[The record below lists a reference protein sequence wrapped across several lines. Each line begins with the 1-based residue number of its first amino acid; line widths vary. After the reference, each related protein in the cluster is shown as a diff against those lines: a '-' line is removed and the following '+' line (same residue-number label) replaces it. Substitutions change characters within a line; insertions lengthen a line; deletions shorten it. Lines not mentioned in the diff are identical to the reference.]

1 MLMAKNP
8 RRGRDSGNPRR
19 GRDVSR
25 LLVAALVLLF
35 PALPP
40 APADADPGRQLL
52 RLTFLGDIMGHDVN
66 LRMEDYRDIYRGVE
80 DVLRAD
86 DLTVANLE
94 FPIEPTLPVSG
105 YPLFNASRGYLDAAL
120 DAGIDAFSLANNHAF
135 DQREE
140 GILQTLRTAVSAKGA
155 AVRQIGF
162 SGIRG
167 NPRQPFAAET
177 IVVRGMRVGFI
188 AATQFLNDPA
198 GRPYVNVVDCTDES
212 AVQDFL
218 SLVRRESARHDLF
231 VVSYHGD
238 NEYIGEPGPAKIS
251 FFRRLLESGAHIVC
265 SHHPHVVQG
274 WELVRVDGGDRLI
287 LYSMGNFISGMTWRL
302 DPSEPAVGIPPRG
315 ESYLLAAR
323 VLLTGGTVSVVG
335 AEAIPIANYRNARGE
350 MVVGKLKEL
359 ADGTVRLP
367 KAWAAYYAGRL
378 ALMERSI
385 TSWRGARPR

>member
-1 MLMAKNP
+1 M
-8 RRGRDSGNPRR
+8 
-19 GRDVSR
+19 
-25 LLVAALVLLF
+25 LLV

-40 APADADPGRQLL
+40 PPVAADPGRQLL

-80 DVLRAD
+80 EVFLAD
-86 DLTVANLE
+86 DLTIANLE
-94 FPIEPTLPVSG
+94 FPLEPTLPVSG
-105 YPLFNASRGYLDAAL
+105 YPLFNANRGYLDAAL
-120 DAGIDAFSLANNHAF
+120 DAGIDVFSLSNNHAF

-140 GILQTLRTAVSAKGA
+140 GIFQTLRTAVSAKGA
-155 AVRQIGF
+155 AARQVAF

-167 NPRQPFAAET
+167 NPRQSFAPET
-177 IVVRGMRVGFI
+177 LAVRGLRVGFI

-198 GRPYVNVVDCTDES
+198 GRPYVNVVDCTDEA

-218 SLVRRESARHDLF
+218 SLVKRESARYDLF

-238 NEYIGEPGPAKIS
+238 DEYVGEPGPAKVS
-251 FFRRLLESGAHIVC
+251 FFRRLLENGAHIVC
-265 SHHPHVVQG
+265 GHHPHVVQG
-274 WELVRVDGGDRLI
+274 WELARVDGGDRLL

-302 DPSEPAVGIPPRG
+302 DPTEPAAGLPPRG
-315 ESYLLAAR
+315 ESYLLEAR
-323 VLLTGGTVSVVG
+323 VLLTGGTVSVVR

-350 MVVGKLKEL
+350 MVVGRLKEL

-367 KAWAAYYAGRL
+367 KAWTAYFAGRL

>member
-1 MLMAKNP
+1 MWIANNP
-8 RRGRDSGNPRR
+8 RRGG
-19 GRDVSR
+19 GASR
-25 LLVAALVLLF
+25 LCVAALVLLL

-40 APADADPGRQLL
+40 PPAAADPGRQLL

-66 LRMEDYRDIYRGVE
+66 LRMEDYSDIYRGVE
-80 DVLRAD
+80 DVFRAD

-94 FPIEPTLPVSG
+94 FPVEPTLPVSG
-105 YPLFNASRGYLDAAL
+105 FPLFNANRGYLDAAL
-120 DAGIDAFSLANNHAF
+120 DAGVDAFSLANNHAF

-140 GILQTLRTAVSAKGA
+140 GIFQTLRTAVSAKGA
-155 AVRQIGF
+155 AARQVAF

-167 NPRQPFAAET
+167 NPRQPFAPET
-177 IVVRGMRVGFI
+177 IAVKGMRVGFI

-198 GRPYVNVVDCTDES
+198 GRPYVNVVDCTDEA
-212 AVQDFL
+212 AVQGFL
-218 SLVRRESARHDLF
+218 SLVRRESARYDLF

-238 NEYIGEPGPAKIS
+238 NEYAGDPGPAKIS
-251 FFRRLLESGAHIVC
+251 FFRRLLENGAHIVC
-265 SHHPHVVQG
+265 GHHPHVVQG
-274 WELVRVDGGDRLI
+274 WELARVDGGDRLI

-302 DPSEPAVGIPPRG
+302 DPSEPAAGIPQRG

-323 VLLTGGTVSVVG
+323 VLLTGGTVSVLH

-359 ADGTVRLP
+359 ADGTVPLP
-367 KAWAAYYAGRL
+367 KAWTSYYAGRL
-378 ALMERSI
+378 ALMEKSV